1 MTFLNKNMTFLKQ
14 DMAFMKKNRA
24 EAPVDGIER

>member
-14 DMAFMKKNRA
+14 DMTFMKKNRV
-24 EAPVDGIER
+24 ETPVDGIER